1 MAAPLVLVVSRHQAF
16 AEAVQRQLARL
27 DLMVRIVPPHQF
39 EAMARSGVAL
49 AEVAFVDFD
58 AQLSDGTP
66 LYRLVA
72 CLAKDCQVILVCEP
86 KDTPLV
92 AEIARRWE
100 VFDYL
105 LIDSV
110 VDPYRAGM
118 LVERA
123 RSHCLPDLPE
133 LHAQEKRRSRQILRL
148 LGELRAILKS
158 PGDYPVVDTLNR
170 YQADRSPLS
179 LVDGGW
185 LAGVYQH
192 CLIDVIC
199 GRLKRLE
206 QEFAVTSGGHQA
218 AFSDDTR
225 PLILLIEDSEICAE
239 IARHILENNGMDVV
253 VASTV
258 DMARIELERRTPSL
272 ILTDV
277 HLGAAN
283 GLRLVNALR
292 HGGRCPDV
300 PVIVCSVDRMAATVK
315 LAARLNV
322 QGYLLKPYTP
332 SGLVSMVKS
341 VLAQS
346 TLESLCAAR
355 DTGQRLPEDIPE
367 DEVLVAGD
375 QDYLESCGSF
385 TST

>member
-1 MAAPLVLVVSRHQAF
+1 MAKPLVLVVSRHQAL
-16 AEAVQRQLARL
+16 AEALHRQLSRL
-27 DLMVRIVPPHQF
+27 DVAVRIIPPGQF
-39 EAMARSGVAL
+39 DDTARDGVAL

-58 AQLSDGTP
+58 AQLPDGSP
-66 LYRLVA
+66 LYRMVG

-86 KDTPLV
+86 KDTPVV
-92 AEIARRWE
+92 AEVARRWE
-100 VFDYL
+100 VFDYM

-110 VDPYRAGM
+110 VDPYRAAM
-118 LVERA
+118 LVDRA

-158 PGDYPVVDTLNR
+158 RGDNPVVDSITRFKAERN
-170 YQADRSPLS
+170 PLS

-206 QEFAVTSGGHQA
+206 QEFALSNGGHQA
-218 AFSDDTR
+218 ALSDETR
-225 PLILLIEDSEICAE
+225 PLVLLIEDSEICAE
-239 IARHILENNGMDVV
+239 IARHILENHGMDVI

-258 DMARIELERRTPSL
+258 EMARIELEKRTPSL
-272 ILTDV
+272 LLTDV

-283 GLRLVNALR
+283 GLRLVNTLR

-300 PVIVCSVDRMAATVK
+300 PVIICSADRMATTVK

-332 SGLVSMVKS
+332 SGLVSMVKT

-346 TLESLCAAR
+346 ALESLCAAR
-355 DTGQRLPEDIPE
+355 EAVEPQPEEVAE
-367 DEVLVAGD
+367 DQAFLA
-375 QDYLESCGSF
+375 SCGTF